1 MRDAASTLRDASLNS
16 SLSRSHR
23 HAAATLAIV
32 LVAISILPAAAKVT
46 IMRYARQQPMPVN
59 NGLPDIQRARSE
71 VDVGRARI

>member
-16 SLSRSHR
+16 SLSLSD